1 MNINHDEVYWTLG
14 DKRLSPKQ
22 AQILQKRLDEE
33 ELDNILGDD
42 SKDDVQKEKTNNALW
57 AIADDMRARKKEGE
71 FDSYKEAYEWASEN
85 YYKDNVLITP
95 RNLER
100 AWHKAKSEGKV

>member
-1 MNINHDEVYWTLG
+1 MVVTENEVYWTVN
-14 DKRLSPKQ
+14 DKRLTPKQ
-22 AQILQKRLDEE
+22 AELLQKRLHEE
-33 ELDNILGDD
+33 ELDNLLGEE
-42 SKDDVQKEKTNNALW
+42 SKVYSSKEKTNNALW
-57 AIADDMRARKKEGE
+57 AIADDMRARKREGE